1 MQLGDDGNIYC
12 VINEHVWRF
21 NLTSYRVEEPDVTTQ
36 ERYRARI
43 NVDPSVQKEHVVT
56 VGGRRFDRVRQVF
69 MDSQRNAWV
78 MGLYGVYKATPAPQ
92 PAEMVPSVPK
102 DIVRCIFTDSK
113 KLKDVVLA
121 PNRQFPFRAIIK
133 VVNYGTMMGF
143 KFFAPN
149 APITDDDKANF
160 EAYKRT
166 KGRGYRR

>member
-1 MQLGDDGNIYC
+1 MIED
-12 VINEHVWRF
+12 F
-21 NLTSYRVEEPDVTTQ
+21 VEENETSNDLFDCEYTSVD
-36 ERYRARI
+36 AII
-43 NVDPSVQKEHVVT
+43 NQVT
-56 VGGRRFDRVRQVF
+56 VFTGAKAQQTENGERCLI
-69 MDSQRNAWV
+69 A
-78 MGLYGVYKATPAPQ
+78 YGEGYNRSAF
-92 PAEMVPSVPK
+92 
-102 DIVRCIFTDSK
+102 FTDSK